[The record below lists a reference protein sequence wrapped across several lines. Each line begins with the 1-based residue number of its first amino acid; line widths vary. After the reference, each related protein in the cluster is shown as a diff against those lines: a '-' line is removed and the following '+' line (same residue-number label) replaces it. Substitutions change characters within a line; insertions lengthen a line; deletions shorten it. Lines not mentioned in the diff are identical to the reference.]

1 MNNITW
7 NDLKVDFNHI
17 DQNRLTESWSW
28 LIGTD
33 KKPILM
39 SSIGDLFL
47 TDKNGACYWL
57 NVGEGIFEKVT
68 ENVEQFKAKLKDN
81 AQVDEWFLIGL
92 VEKLKETGLKL
103 KDKHLYGYK
112 KLPVLGGEYEPENFE
127 LTDIEVHFELSGQ
140 IHKQIKDLPDGT
152 KVNIKTTE

>member
-1 MNNITW
+1 MKITW
-7 NDLKVDFNHI
+7 DDLKVDFNHI
-17 DQNRLTESWSW
+17 DQNRLTESWNW

-47 TDKNGACYWL
+47 ADNNGVCYWL
-57 NVGEGIFEKVT
+57 NVGEGILEIVAN
-68 ENVEQFKAKLKDN
+68 NVDEFKTKLNDN
-81 AQVDEWFLIGL
+81 EQVDEWFLIGL
-92 VEKLKETGLKL
+92 IKKLKESGLEL
-103 KDKHLYGYK
+103 TDKHLYGYK

-140 IHKQIKDLPDGT
+140 IQKQIKDLPDGT
-152 KVNIKTTE
+152 KVNITAE

>member
-1 MNNITW
+1 MKITW

-17 DQNRLTESWSW
+17 DQNRLTESWNW

-47 TDKNGACYWL
+47 ADNKGVCYWL
-57 NVGEGIFEKVT
+57 NVGEGILEKVADST
-68 ENVEQFKAKLKDN
+68 DEFKAKLKDN
-81 AQVDEWFLIGL
+81 EQIDEWFLIGL
-92 VEKLKETGLKL
+92 IEKLKESGLEL
-103 KDKHLYGYK
+103 IDKHLYGYK

-140 IHKQIKDLPDGT
+140 IQKQIKDLPDGT
-152 KVNIKTTE
+152 KVNITTE

>member
-1 MNNITW
+1 MKITW
-7 NDLKVDFNHI
+7 NDLKVNFNHI
-17 DQNRLTESWSW
+17 DQNRLTESWDW

-47 TDKNGACYWL
+47 EDKNGICYWL
-57 NVGEGIFEKVT
+57 NVGEGILEKVANDT
-68 ENVEQFKAKLKDN
+68 KEFKTKLEDN
-81 AQVDEWFLIGL
+81 EQVDEWFLIGL
-92 VEKLKETGLKL
+92 VAKLKESGLEL
-103 KDKHLYGYK
+103 TDKHLYGYK

-140 IHKQIKDLPDGT
+140 IQKQIKDLPDGT
-152 KVNIKTTE
+152 KVNIKAE

>member
-1 MNNITW
+1 MKITW
-7 NDLKVDFNHI
+7 NDLKIDFNHI
-17 DQNRLTESWSW
+17 DQNRLIESWYW

-47 TDKNGACYWL
+47 ADKNGACYWL
-57 NVGEGIFEKVT
+57 NVGEGIFEKVA
-68 ENVEQFKAKLKDN
+68 ENIEQFKAKLKDN
-81 AQVDEWFLIGL
+81 EQVDEWFLIGL
-92 VEKLKETGLKL
+92 VEELKQSGLEL
-103 KDKHLYGYK
+103 TDNHLYGYK
-112 KLPVLGGEYEPENFE
+112 KLPVLGGEYKPENFE

-152 KVNIKTTE
+152 KVNIKTTK

>member
-1 MNNITW
+1 MKITW
-7 NDLKVDFNHI
+7 DDLKVDFNHI
-17 DQNRLTESWSW
+17 DQSRLTESWNW

-47 TDKNGACYWL
+47 VDNNGVCYWL
-57 NVGEGIFEKVT
+57 NVGEGILEIVANSID
-68 ENVEQFKAKLKDN
+68 EFKTKLNDN
-81 AQVDEWFLIGL
+81 EQVDEWFLIGL
-92 VEKLKETGLKL
+92 IKKLKESGLEL
-103 KDKHLYGYK
+103 TDKHLYGYK

-140 IHKQIKDLPDGT
+140 IQKQIKDLPDGT
-152 KVNIKTTE
+152 KVNITTE